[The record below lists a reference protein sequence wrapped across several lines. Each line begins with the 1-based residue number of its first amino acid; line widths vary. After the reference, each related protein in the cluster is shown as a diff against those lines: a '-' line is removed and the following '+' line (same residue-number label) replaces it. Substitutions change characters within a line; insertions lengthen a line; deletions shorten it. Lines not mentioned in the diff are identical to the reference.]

1 MESGTREFLPGLV
14 SVVTPVYNGEGHLSR
29 MLDSVLAQ
37 TYPSLQMI
45 LADDGSEDGTL
56 ALAESYRE
64 KFSRR
69 GYGYEILRGE
79 HSCAAGA
86 INLGLPLVRGEYL
99 IWPDSDD
106 VLEPESVAARV
117 EFLRE
122 HREARCVRSLPY
134 YVDGAAGERTPVRDE
149 SLGDLSREAIFW
161 DMLWSRT
168 FVCCGCYMLESARFF
183 EIYPESRIP
192 VYPVGQNFQMLLP
205 YLYRYPCPT
214 LQRELYGVW
223 KRPGSHSRQGLT
235 RDQEERKYRAY
246 EEMLD
251 EIAELC
257 GMGKKERAGI
267 LEWKLH
273 RRLELAVRWKDKRR
287 AGKALLQMIRLGPWK
302 MCVCVGGV
310 VASPVKWQLRGLNRA
325 RRGQK

>member
-1 MESGTREFLPGLV
+1 MEGREFVPGLV
-14 SVVTPVYNGEGHLSR
+14 SAVTPVYNGEGHLAR

-64 KFSRR
+64 KFAAR

-106 VLEPESVAARV
+106 VLEPESVAVRV

-122 HREARCVRSLPY
+122 HREAHCVRSLPY
-134 YVDGAAGERTPVRDE
+134 YVDGATGEPTPVRDE
-149 SLGDLSREAIFW
+149 AWGDLSREEIFW

-183 EIYPESRIP
+183 AIYPESRIP

-205 YLYRYPCPT
+205 YLWRYPCPT
-214 LQRELYGVW
+214 LKKELYGVW
-223 KRPGSHSRQGLT
+223 KRPGSHSRQILT
-235 RDQEERKYRAY
+235 REQEEEKYRAY
-246 EEMLD
+246 EAMLD
-251 EIAELC
+251 EIADLC
-257 GMGKKERAGI
+257 GMDKGERAGI

-273 RRLELAVRWKDKRR
+273 RRLGLAVRWGDRLR
-287 AGKALLQMIRLGPWK
+287 AGRALLQMTRLGPRR
-302 MCVCVGGV
+302 MCACFG
-310 VASPVKWQLRGLNRA
+310 AAAALPVKWRLGGGNQA
-325 RRGQK
+325 RRGRK

>member
-99 IWPDSDD
+99 IWP
-106 VLEPESVAARV
+106 
-117 EFLRE
+117 LRPVPALLCG
-122 HREARCVRSLPY
+122 RRCR
-134 YVDGAAGERTPVRDE
+134 GADPGP
-149 SLGDLSREAIFW
+149 G
-161 DMLWSRT
+161 
-168 FVCCGCYMLESARFF
+168 
-183 EIYPESRIP
+183 RIP
-192 VYPVGQNFQMLLP
+192 GGPLPGGDFLGYALVPDLCVLRLL
-205 YLYRYPCPT
+205 Y
-214 LQRELYGVW
+214 
-223 KRPGSHSRQGLT
+223 
-235 RDQEERKYRAY
+235 
-246 EEMLD
+246 
-251 EIAELC
+251 
-257 GMGKKERAGI
+257 AGI
-267 LEWKLH
+267 
-273 RRLELAVRWKDKRR
+273 R
-287 AGKALLQMIRLGPWK
+287 
-302 MCVCVGGV
+302 
-310 VASPVKWQLRGLNRA
+310 PVF
-325 RRGQK
+325 